1 MVHRG
6 VLAAVVAIAFGTGGI
21 AIGVELQQ
29 RKAIEEAEALAT
41 QAEEL
46 ETLSDL
52 NSLTTASDSLK
63 AAINRLEQAPK
74 FPGQSELNPL
84 PPLRSRLAAVEQK
97 REPEQKAQDLFDTAQ
112 KHAMSAAVLVQ
123 NPPHPLQVWLAAE
136 QKWLE
141 AIAEL
146 KQISPATA
154 KFTEA
159 QTKLKGYENNLAV
172 VRQYVARSQQ
182 AVTLNQKAM
191 KQIEAKDYPGAI
203 ATLNQAIKLNPAF
216 LEAILHRGLA
226 YSYANSHQSAMA
238 NYNSAIQLNPS
249 SADAYYFR
257 GAGHMKMGNYQQALV
272 DYNQV
277 INLDSNRAIAY
288 LDRGLIYDELDQP
301 AKALADFDQA
311 AKLLENSD
319 PVTHLM
325 VSKKAQEIRQSLPES
340 QLSQLATTNP
350 PSEEIISENIENYAE
365 DEYDD
370 DDDDDDS
377 HRRKTRRIR
386 PNLPMIIYHTE
397 TKTETKT
404 ETNNPPAKI
413 TRPRSSV
420 VRRSRRKR

>member
-6 VLAAVVAIAFGTGGI
+6 ILAGLVAIAFGTGGI

-29 RKAIEEAEALAT
+29 REAIEEAEALAT
-41 QAEEL
+41 QAEKL

-63 AAINRLEQAPK
+63 AAINRLEQAQK
-74 FPGQSELNPL
+74 FPGQSELNAL
-84 PPLRSRLAAVEQK
+84 PPLRSRLAGVEQK
-97 REPEQKAQDLFDTAQ
+97 REPEQNAQDLFDAAQ
-112 KHAMSAAVLVQ
+112 KHAMSAAILVQ

-141 AIAEL
+141 AIAAL

-191 KQIEAKDYPGAI
+191 KQIETKDYPGAI

-238 NYNSAIQLNPS
+238 NYNSAIRINPT

-257 GAGHMKMGNYQQALV
+257 GAAHMKMGNYQQALV

-288 LDRGLIYDELDQP
+288 LDRGLIYDELD
-301 AKALADFDQA
+301 KRENALADFDQA

-325 VSKKAQEIRQSLPES
+325 VSKKAQEIRQSLPDS
-340 QLSQLATTNP
+340 QLSQAVVNNQ
-350 PSEEIISENIENYAE
+350 PSEEIISEDIDNYAE
-365 DEYDD
+365 EEYDN
-370 DDDDDDS
+370 DDDDDS
-377 HRRKTRRIR
+377 DRRKARRIR
-386 PNLPMIIYHTE
+386 PNLPIIIYHTE

-420 VRRSRRKR
+420 VRRSRSKR

>member
-6 VLAAVVAIAFGTGGI
+6 VLVGLVAIAFGTGGI
-21 AIGVELQQ
+21 AAGVELQQ
-29 RKAIEEAEALAT
+29 REAIAAAEILAT
-41 QAEEL
+41 QAEKL

-52 NSLTTASDSLK
+52 NSLTTAADSLK

-74 FPGQSELNPL
+74 FPGQSELNAL
-84 PPLRSRLAAVEQK
+84 PPLRSRLATVEQK
-97 REPEQKAQDLFDTAQ
+97 REPEQKAQEFFDTAQ

-141 AIAEL
+141 AIAAL
-146 KQISPATA
+146 KQISPSSA

-191 KQIEAKDYPGAI
+191 KQIETGDHPGAI

-226 YSYANSHQSAMA
+226 YSYTNSHQSAMA
-238 NYNSAIQLNPS
+238 NYNMAIQLNPT

-257 GAGHMKMGNYQQALV
+257 GAANQKMGNYQPALF

-277 INLDSNRAIAY
+277 INLDANRAIAY

-301 AKALADFDQA
+301 EKALTDFDQA
-311 AKLLENSD
+311 AKLLENND

-340 QLSQLATTNP
+340 QLSQAVVNSQT
-350 PSEEIISENIENYAE
+350 SEEIISEDTENYAE

-370 DDDDDDS
+370 DDDDD
-377 HRRKTRRIR
+377 RRKKLRIP
-386 PNLPMIIYHTE
+386 PNPIIIYHTE

-404 ETNNPPAKI
+404 ETNKPPAKI
-413 TRPRSSV
+413 NRPRSSV
-420 VRRSRRKR
+420 VRTSRSKR

>member
-203 ATLNQAIKLNPAF
+203 AILNQAIKLNPAF

-288 LDRGLIYDELDQP
+288 LDRGLIYDELNQP
-301 AKALADFDQA
+301 ANALADFDQA

-325 VSKKAQEIRQSLPES
+325 VSKKAQEIRQSLPDS

-377 HRRKTRRIR
+377 HRRKIRRIR
-386 PNLPMIIYHTE
+386 PNLPIIIYHTE

-420 VRRSRRKR
+420 VRRSRGKR